1 MLRSGMK
8 FIVPL
13 AIVAMLAM
21 GAALVGC
28 GGGGGLSAAGAI
40 AGGAGNTP
48 VKNGTINAIA
58 STGRISNVGSTDGSG
73 VVSITS
79 SSLSGVT
86 SYPLILELV
95 NGDDFAGT
103 MYAVM
108 SSSATTE
115 VYFSVFSTMWVE
127 RAAGIAGSI
136 EDITQADLT
145 AAKTEIQSVYALLV
159 NDASAGDFTLINPL
173 ASAEMAIVHQV
184 FDADS
189 GAGNADTVTQVQHSH
204 RQHGHHP
211 ERRRHSAGCHHRQ
224 FRNRNQFCQ
233 SA

>member
-1 MLRSGMK
+1 M
-8 FIVPL
+8 
-13 AIVAMLAM
+13 
-21 GAALVGC
+21 
-28 GGGGGLSAAGAI
+28 
-40 AGGAGNTP
+40 
-48 VKNGTINAIA
+48 
-58 STGRISNVGSTDGSG
+58 
-73 VVSITS
+73 
-79 SSLSGVT
+79 T

-189 GAGNADTVTQVQHSH
+189 GAGNADTGYSGFNTAIDNMVTTLNGGGTPLAAITGNFETATS
-204 RQHGHHP
+204 
-211 ERRRHSAGCHHRQ
+211 SANLLNLIQTVATSSTVRETIANAYPNLSTGDIQ
-224 FRNRNQFCQ
+224 TEQGTINYST
-233 SA
+233 SAAASLMVP